1 MIVSFN
7 SAEIPCKR
15 DISLLLPFQRLALFT
30 ILIISN
36 DLILSL
42 LENIRLDIWDPKYG
56 QLYQEM

>member
-1 MIVSFN
+1 MDIIETCLIMKSWKSIVW
-7 SAEIPCKR
+7 PHH
-15 DISLLLPFQRLALFT
+15 
-30 ILIISN
+30 